1 MIESLK
7 GKVNSVETLAQLRTE
22 IDQISLEILHL
33 LNKRAEVAKKIGE
46 VKSQAGTTNKFD
58 PVREQQL
65 LLWLVEQ
72 NEGPLNDET
81 VIQIFK
87 EIFKVALS
95 IQEQD
100 QENKLL
106 VTRNETTPDTIV
118 QIGEVIFGGETPV
131 MIAGPCAIESEQ
143 QVRLVAKELV
153 KQGVHVMRGGA
164 YKPRTSPYDFQ
175 GLGLDGLKMFYRI
188 AKEYDLVVVTEIMDE
203 LSLQEALPYLDIVQI
218 GTRNMQNF
226 SLLKAA
232 GQQEK
237 PVLLKRGM
245 SATVE
250 EWMYAAEYIMAQGNK
265 QVILCERGIRTY
277 ENATR
282 NTLDISAVPLMKQ
295 KTHLPIFVDVTHAA
309 GRKDIML
316 PLAKAAIAAGANGIM
331 IEVHPLPST
340 ALSDAQQ
347 QLDFDEFG
355 QFMLNIENVL
365 KQ

>member
-143 QVRLVAKELV
+143 QVHLVAKELV